1 MRTRI
6 MLFLVAALAL
16 MWLSAS
22 ASLSATYIHKW
33 TAFPNDGK
41 IKVAASNAYLAE
53 VAREIGGDRV
63 SVISLTKAD
72 QDARNP
78 KLYKSMVKAVAEAA
92 LLLRVDKDY
101 DPWIEELVQ
110 RARSAGCLDV
120 GRSRIGLDRHTVKSR
135 QHSRGARVAPGKIL
149 PRNNFGPPIQD
160 RFIARPAPAI
170 NQ

>member
-110 RARSAGCLDV
+110 RARSARVVLDV
-120 GRSRIGLDRHTVKSR
+120 GKVAHPSLDPSYRE
-135 QHSRGARVAPGKIL
+135 VA
-149 PRNNFGPPIQD
+149 
-160 RFIARPAPAI
+160 
-170 NQ
+170 